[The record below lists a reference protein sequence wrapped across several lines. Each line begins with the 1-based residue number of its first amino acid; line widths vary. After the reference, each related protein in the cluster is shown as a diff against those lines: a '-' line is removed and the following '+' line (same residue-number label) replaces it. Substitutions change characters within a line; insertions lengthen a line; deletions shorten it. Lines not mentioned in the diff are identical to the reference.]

1 MRILTV
7 SDVEAKKYYDH
18 YRAGVLKGIDLILS
32 CGDLRRQ
39 YLEFLVTMA
48 GCPLLYVRGNH
59 DDGFV
64 NEPPEG
70 CTCIDGE
77 VVRIGGLRIAGLG
90 GCHKYR
96 DGLNMYTEGEMA
108 RRYMRMLPSIVK
120 SGGVDILLT
129 HAPAYGLGDIDT
141 IPHRGFRTFN
151 RIMNRHKPA
160 YMIHGHIHMT
170 YGINVERVIE
180 YKETTIINA
189 YESYIIEIDD

>member
-1 MRILTV
+1 MRILAV
-7 SDVEAKKYYDH
+7 SDVEAKKYYEH
-18 YRAGVLKGIDLILS
+18 YQAGALKGIDLILG

-59 DDGFV
+59 DDRFDS
-64 NEPPEG
+64 EPPEG

-77 VVRIGGLRIAGLG
+77 VVNVEGLRIAGLG

-108 RRYMRMLPSIVK
+108 RRYMRIVPSIMK
-120 SGGVDILLT
+120 SGGIDILLT

-141 IPHRGFRTFN
+141 IPHRGFHTFK

-170 YGINVERVIE
+170 YGVNVERVIE
-180 YKETTIINA
+180 YNETTIINA
-189 YESYIIEIDD
+189 YESYVLEIDG

>member
-1 MRILTV
+1 MKILAV
-7 SDVEAKKYYDH
+7 SDVEAKKYYEH
-18 YRAGVLKGIDLILS
+18 YRAGAFEGIDLILS

-59 DDGFV
+59 DDRFAS
-64 NEPPEG
+64 EPPEG

-77 VVRIGGLRIAGLG
+77 VVTADGVRIAGLG
-90 GCHKYR
+90 GCHRYR
-96 DGLNMYTEGEMA
+96 DGRNMYTEGEMA
-108 RRYMRMLPSIVK
+108 RRYMRMLPAIVK
-120 SGGVDILLT
+120 NGGVDILLT